1 MCIDYLCAVST
12 MDSSISAT
20 EGKTLESAEQI
31 EQIEHVKMHQD
42 LFTPEE
48 VRKLVCKLD
57 LWYACDILIS
67 PQR

>member
-1 MCIDYLCAVST
+1 MCTDYLYAVST

-31 EQIEHVKMHQD
+31 EDVKMHQD

-48 VRKLVCKLD
+48 ERKLVRKLD
-57 LWYACDILIS
+57 LWYASGLLIS
-67 PQR
+67 S